1 MMAAFDI
8 YTRLA
13 ASGEVHKL
21 DVPLYWEDE
30 EIAGQVEIYARHV
43 KCVLV
48 TDADTLYLFRQPS
61 IRRST
66 SVMNSSRRPI

>member
-1 MMAAFDI
+1 MLDNKKMMAAFDI
-8 YTRLA
+8 YARLA

-43 KCVLV
+43 KCVLEIGRASCRERV
-48 TDADTLYLFRQPS
+48 
-61 IRRST
+61 
-66 SVMNSSRRPI
+66 